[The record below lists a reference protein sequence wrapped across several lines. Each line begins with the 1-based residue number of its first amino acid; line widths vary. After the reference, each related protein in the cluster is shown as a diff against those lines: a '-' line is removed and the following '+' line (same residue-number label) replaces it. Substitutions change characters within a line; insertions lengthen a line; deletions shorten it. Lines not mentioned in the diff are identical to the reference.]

1 MTGRHQGSPLQR
13 STCCLLPP
21 ATNVTRGRFTPRNFR
36 HSMCHSGRECA
47 RSSRG
52 ATVGLS
58 VQSSLGKSPLVP
70 SVLGF
75 LLFFACLCRSG
86 VPLKTDIK
94 FVCAWILSLL
104 QLLHEV
110 RPERQHAP
118 SASACLHMIHSLA
131 QLAGARATKSAEWPS
146 KNLHWH
152 GLLCPRRRPPSAA
165 PRRQCWEARPDYT
178 LV

>member
-1 MTGRHQGSPLQR
+1 MGGSRLG
-13 STCCLLPP
+13 TFDTVC
-21 ATNVTRGRFTPRNFR
+21 ATVAVSVRA
-36 HSMCHSGRECA
+36 HH
-47 RSSRG
+47 
-52 ATVGLS
+52 TVGLS

-75 LLFFACLCRSG
+75 LLFFACRCRSG
-86 VPLKTDIK
+86 VPLKDDFK
-94 FVCAWILSLL
+94 YVCAWILSLL

-118 SASACLHMIHSLA
+118 SSSACLHMIHSLA

-152 GLLCPRRRPPSAA
+152 GLQSLRIYMCPAYKVPCFITERNSIAPVRGPSHLIAL
-165 PRRQCWEARPDYT
+165 E
-178 LV
+178 VIIHS